1 MEYIILYTPLVFWG
15 VLGLFSIG
23 VFIWWWIYEK
33 DI

>member
-23 VFIWWWIYEK
+23 VFIWWWINEK